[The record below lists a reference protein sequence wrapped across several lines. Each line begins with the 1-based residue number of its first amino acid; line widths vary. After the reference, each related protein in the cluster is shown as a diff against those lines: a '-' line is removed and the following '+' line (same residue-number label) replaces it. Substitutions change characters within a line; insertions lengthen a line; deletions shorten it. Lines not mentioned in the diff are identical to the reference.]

1 MWNSSTCDCECNKAS
16 EIGEYLEIKNCLWE
30 KRLIRKLV
38 LEKEDEILNTT
49 ETSLDDKKVTC
60 EKINCLIHT
69 IS

>member
-1 MWNSSTCDCECNKAS
+1 MWNSSTCDCECNKAC

-38 LEKEDEILNTT
+38 LEYEDEILNTT

-60 EKINCLIHT
+60 EKINCFIHT